1 MLGSNHR
8 VWPGFC
14 SSISKQSIIIWRLL
28 FFFMLCVVMTL
39 ALLPTSGTPGFTG
52 LDKLI
57 HLIVFS
63 GLFFMGAKAYPGK
76 DCREKGYPSLGPWK
90 WLYLY
95 LGLFLYGV
103 LMEFLQGQ
111 TSYRS
116 MEAWDLVADSLGL
129 IVGHTVLLLFSKPL
143 KRPQKR

>member
-1 MLGSNHR
+1 MVDVGHNSQQVKRGSVLDDGPVKNGLHGI
-8 VWPGFC
+8 V
-14 SSISKQSIIIWRLL
+14 WRLIFYFTL
-28 FFFMLCVVMTL
+28 SVVMVF
-39 ALLPTSGTPGFTG
+39 ALLPTSGAPGFPG
-52 LDKLI
+52 QDKLM

-63 GLFFMGAKAYPGK
+63 VLFMLGAKGHPGLVS
-76 DCREKGYPSLGPWK
+76 RR

-95 LGLFLYGV
+95 LGLFFYGM

-129 IVGHTVLLLFSKPL
+129 IVGHCFLIFCSSIRVFKSKGL
-143 KRPQKR
+143 

>member
-1 MLGSNHR
+1 MGVRGSGH
-8 VWPGFC
+8 
-14 SSISKQSIIIWRLL
+14 SIGMQKVIIWRLI
-28 FFFMLCVVMTL
+28 FFFVLCAVMTF

-52 LDKLI
+52 QDKLI

-63 GLFFMGAKAYPGK
+63 VLFFLGAKAYPGLI
-76 DCREKGYPSLGPWK
+76 SWK

-95 LGLFLYGV
+95 LGLFSYGV
-103 LMEFLQGQ
+103 LMELLQGQ

-129 IVGHTVLLLFSKPL
+129 MVGHSALKLFSKY
-143 KRPQKR
+143 QNF

>member
-1 MLGSNHR
+1 MGIQ
-8 VWPGFC
+8 
-14 SSISKQSIIIWRLL
+14 SSDHSTEAGLRYSIGKQQVMIWRLV
-28 FFFMLCVVMTL
+28 FFVMLGAVMTL

-52 LDKLI
+52 QDKLI

-63 GLFFMGAKAYPGK
+63 VLFFMGAKAYPGLI
-76 DCREKGYPSLGPWK
+76 SWK

-95 LGLFLYGV
+95 LGLFSYGV

-129 IVGHTVLLLFSKPL
+129 IVGHSALKLFSKY
-143 KRPQKR
+143 QNF

>member
-1 MLGSNHR
+1 MGVRGSGH
-8 VWPGFC
+8 
-14 SSISKQSIIIWRLL
+14 SIGMQKVIIWRLI
-28 FFFMLCVVMTL
+28 FFFVLCAVMTF

-52 LDKLI
+52 QDKLI

-63 GLFFMGAKAYPGK
+63 VLFFLGAKAYPGLI
-76 DCREKGYPSLGPWK
+76 SWK

-95 LGLFLYGV
+95 LGLFSYGV

-129 IVGHTVLLLFSKPL
+129 IVGHSALKLFSKY
-143 KRPQKR
+143 QNF

>member
-1 MLGSNHR
+1 MGVRGSGH
-8 VWPGFC
+8 
-14 SSISKQSIIIWRLL
+14 SIGMQKVIIWRLI
-28 FFFMLCVVMTL
+28 FFFVLCAVMTF

-52 LDKLI
+52 QDKLI

-63 GLFFMGAKAYPGK
+63 VLFFLGAKAY
-76 DCREKGYPSLGPWK
+76 LGLISWK

-95 LGLFLYGV
+95 LGLFSYGV
-103 LMEFLQGQ
+103 LMELLQGQ

-129 IVGHTVLLLFSKPL
+129 IVGHSALKLFSKY
-143 KRPQKR
+143 QNF

>member
-1 MLGSNHR
+1 MGVRGSGH
-8 VWPGFC
+8 
-14 SSISKQSIIIWRLL
+14 SIGMQKVIIWRLI
-28 FFFMLCVVMTL
+28 FFFVLCAVMTF
-39 ALLPTSGTPGFTG
+39 ALLPTSGTPGFTEQ
-52 LDKLI
+52 DKLI

-63 GLFFMGAKAYPGK
+63 VLFFLGAKAYPGLI
-76 DCREKGYPSLGPWK
+76 SWK

-95 LGLFLYGV
+95 LGLFSYGV

-129 IVGHTVLLLFSKPL
+129 IVGHSALKLFSKY
-143 KRPQKR
+143 QNF

>member
-1 MLGSNHR
+1 MGVRGSGH
-8 VWPGFC
+8 
-14 SSISKQSIIIWRLL
+14 SIGMQKVIIWRLI
-28 FFFMLCVVMTL
+28 FFFVLCAVMTF

-52 LDKLI
+52 QDKLI

-63 GLFFMGAKAYPGK
+63 VLFFLGAKAYPGLI
-76 DCREKGYPSLGPWK
+76 SWK

-95 LGLFLYGV
+95 LGLFSYGV
-103 LMEFLQGQ
+103 LMELLQGQ

-129 IVGHTVLLLFSKPL
+129 IVGHSALKLFSKY
-143 KRPQKR
+143 QNF